1 MSFKKK
7 PEDEVAGDDSGERN
21 ELRYSVNMETRAQEQ
36 LRLIAEAFQSGDEPL
51 KESAVLLLL
60 SFIPKE
66 SRERIRARVDEYT
79 TTISEWK
86 PVKSGGWRLSE
97 DPYNPA
103 YGNEP
108 ESHEYDPLRKTR
120 RWEIVVDKN
129 GSEDI
134 REIHETGGLH
144 QLSPLRVTYETTS
157 LHKLVELMVDE
168 LQDVN
173 AAWRNV
179 RKSRVQRRVPKS
191 TKPTPYHKD
200 DSLKD
205 ESQPKNA

>member
-7 PEDEVAGDDSGERN
+7 PEDDVAGDDSGERN

-66 SRERIRARVDEYT
+66 SRERIRARVEEYT
-79 TTISEWK
+79 TTTSEWQ
-86 PVKSGGWRLSE
+86 PEKSGGWALSK
-97 DPYNPA
+97 DPHDPA
-103 YGNEP
+103 YANEP

-120 RWEIVVDKN
+120 RWEITVDKD
-129 GSEDI
+129 GFEEV
-134 REIHETGGLH
+134 REIHEVGGLH
-144 QLSPLRVTYETTS
+144 QLSPIWTTFEEPN